1 MPRTPKLDPQ
11 LAESVD
17 EARNALQEVVPAGAE
32 IGAHLGAAAEADRL
46 VTHRFAA
53 SERGYQGWDWFV
65 TLGRASRSKVVTVCD
80 SGLVP
85 GENALVAPEWV
96 PWSERMAPEE
106 IAAAKAVADG
116 AHPQK

>member
-1 MPRTPKLDPQ
+1 VPRTPKLDPQ

-17 EARNALQEVVPAGAE
+17 QAREALQAVVPADA
-32 IGAHLGAAAEADRL
+32 IGEHLGATAEGDRL

-53 SERGYQGWDWFV
+53 SERGYKGWDWFV

-80 SGLVP
+80 SGMIP
-85 GENALVAPEWV
+85 GEHALVAPEWV
-96 PWSERMAPEE
+96 PWSERMDPEE